1 MGSMRRCL
9 VVIPISENPGLQ
21 VGDPGTRPGPGGSE
35 CGAVQ
40 VEAWGNLR
48 PRPTAGSTRW
58 MGKGTGQDRK
68 GWGHSRGRSKEVGS
82 QEAYDET

>member
-1 MGSMRRCL
+1 MGSMHRSL
-9 VVIPISENPGLQ
+9 VVIPISENPGLE
-21 VGDPGTRPGPGGSE
+21 VGDPGTRPGPAGSG

-40 VEAWGNLR
+40 VEAWGSLGS
-48 PRPTAGSTRW
+48 RPTAGSTRCL
-58 MGKGTGQDRK
+58 GKGTGRDRK